1 MKKYYTNKTECPKCG
16 HRIEVSDSEYHRVID
31 EIERIFESRLEK
43 EKKKYRKRSDEIERK
58 YCEADKHQV
67 ELKELLYA
75 EKERIKKEEIDR
87 EVERDY

>member
-1 MKKYYTNKTECPKCG
+1 M
-16 HRIEVSDSEYHRVID
+16 SDSEYHRVID

-58 YCEADKHQV
+58 YCETDKHQV

-87 EVERDY
+87 EAERDY